1 MPNSS
6 NMYLLY
12 RTMRSLTWI
21 FCKDSRKGRKVGSI
35 LRVDPWKHYSQPKIY
50 NIFLGNN
57 CDHKIKIRFSP
68 SAYLLEH
75 FLESLQRIHVNNN
88 GYESR
93 DTCHMFSSSLCISL
107 YYICILLVKT
117 IKHRISLLFFY
128 IIEQKVIPLFM
139 MSSIRMEASKGVT
152 ELIDESTKASSVG
165 PTFII
170 RRRSY
175 SSRYLP

>member
-1 MPNSS
+1 MTTKYVSS
-6 NMYLLY
+6 PFNNTSQGPLL
-12 RTMRSLTWI
+12 
-21 FCKDSRKGRKVGSI
+21 
-35 LRVDPWKHYSQPKIY
+35 
-50 NIFLGNN
+50 
-57 CDHKIKIRFSP
+57 
-68 SAYLLEH
+68 A
-75 FLESLQRIHVNNN
+75 
-88 GYESR
+88 
-93 DTCHMFSSSLCISL
+93 CHMFL
-107 YYICILLVKT
+107 YFSFVIVVHIFCILLVKT
-117 IKHRISLLFFY
+117 IKHIIISYYHRIAVIFVCIFFFFFFIIIFLYY